1 MKKTILLLTAAALVT
16 AAVGCKK
23 SSPADDNTMSG
34 DTNPP
39 TISQNATA
47 MATNAWE
54 KTKEGTTNA
63 WAEIK
68 ESLSSTADYSY
79 DKKQEFLTAATND
92 LAVLDQRIQD
102 VSDRAANAS
111 DSVKAD
117 AQAKLQ
123 DLRAK
128 RAALDQKMDDVR
140 NSTETNWTD
149 VKTAFRTSYDDVKSS
164 VKTTWQWLKDKM
176 SQ

>member
-1 MKKTILLLTAAALVT
+1 MKKTILLLTAVALVT

-23 SSPADDNTMSG
+23 SGTDDNSMNG

-39 TISQNATA
+39 TVSENAAT
-47 MATNAWE
+47 MATNAWQ

-68 ESLSSTADYSY
+68 ESLSSTADYGY

-102 VSDRAANAS
+102 LSDRAANAG

-117 AQAKLQ
+117 AQSKLQ